1 MAERFRAGVIGCGFF
16 AANHLHA
23 WRQMDDVDLVAV
35 CDLDHE
41 KAEKAAETH
50 GVSSVYADAE
60 AMLVAEEL
68 DFVDIITTMPTHRPL
83 AELAASHGVPM
94 IVQKPFAPTIED
106 CRAIVNAAAE
116 AAVPLMVHEN
126 FRFQTPI
133 KAVRA
138 VLDSGVIGQPFFG
151 RIAWRTA
158 FDVYAN
164 QPYLA
169 EEERFLLLDLV
180 IHLLDVDRFLFGEV
194 SELTCRTQSIKPG
207 IKGEDA
213 ATLLL
218 GHESG
223 LTSVVDAT
231 YSSKRDP
238 DPFPE
243 TLIEID
249 GTEGSVRLDF
259 GCKLTVVSPSGTD
272 RRKTVEPKLLS
283 WAERPWHG
291 VQESV
296 LATQQH
302 WVACLREGREPDTS
316 GADNLKTYALCEA
329 AYASAAGGQGTVDP
343 KGLRVTGMSEAQ
355 P

>member
-1 MAERFRAGVIGCGFF
+1 MPERFRAGVIGCGFF
-16 AANHLHA
+16 ATNHLHA
-23 WRQMDDVDLVAV
+23 WRHIDDVDLVAV
-35 CDLDHE
+35 CDLDRE
-41 KAEKAAETH
+41 KAKAAAGTH
-50 GVSSVYADAE
+50 GVPSVYDDAE
-60 AMLVAEEL
+60 AMLASEEL
-68 DFVDIITTMPTHRPL
+68 DFVDIVTTMPTHRPI
-83 AELAASHGVPM
+83 AELVAAHRVPM

-106 CRAIVNAAAE
+106 CRAIVNAAA
-116 AAVPLMVHEN
+116 ASAVPLMVHEN

-133 KAVRA
+133 KAVRE
-138 VLDSGVIGQPFFG
+138 VLDSGVIGRPFFG
-151 RIAWRTA
+151 RIGWRTA

-180 IHLLDVDRFLFGEV
+180 IHLFDVDRYLFGEV
-194 SELTCRTQSIKPG
+194 DQLTCRTQSIKPG

-213 ATLLL
+213 ATVLL
-218 GHESG
+218 GHENG
-223 LTSVVDAT
+223 VTSVVDAT

-249 GTEGSVRLDF
+249 GTEGSIRLNY
-259 GCKLTVVSPSGTD
+259 GSELVIVSPPGTE
-272 RRKTVEPKLLS
+272 RRIVEPALLP
-283 WAERPWHG
+283 WAEKPWHG

-302 WVACLREGREPDTS
+302 WVECLSKGREPDTS

-329 AYASAAGGQGTVDP
+329 AYASAAGGQTVDP
-343 KGLRVTGMSEAQ
+343 KDFA
-355 P
+355 

>member
-1 MAERFRAGVIGCGFF
+1 MTKRYRAGVIGCGFF

-23 WRQMDDVDLVAV
+23 WQDIADVDLVAV
-35 CDLDHE
+35 CDVDLG
-41 KAEKAAETH
+41 KAQAAAEKYAISA
-50 GVSSVYADAE
+50 VYDDAE
-60 AMLVAEEL
+60 AMFKSEKP
-68 DFVDIITTMPTHRPL
+68 DFVDIVTTMPTHRPL
-83 AELAASHGVPM
+83 AELAAKHGVPM
-94 IVQKPFAPTIED
+94 IVQKPFAPTIDD
-106 CRAIVNAAAE
+106 CRAIVDAAAT
-116 AAVPLMVHEN
+116 AGVPLMVHEN

-138 VLDSGVIGQPFFG
+138 VLDSGAIGKPFFG
-151 RIAWRTA
+151 RIGWRTA

-169 EEERFLLLDLV
+169 EEERFILLDLV

-194 SELTCRTQSIKPG
+194 DQLTCRTQSIKPG

-218 GHESG
+218 GHENG
-223 LTSVVDAT
+223 VTSVVDAT
-231 YSSKRDP
+231 YSARRDP

-249 GTEGSVRLDF
+249 GTEGSVRLDY
-259 GCKLTVVSPSGTD
+259 GCKLTVVSPSGSD
-272 RRKTVEPKLLS
+272 RRTVEPMLLP
-283 WAERPWHG
+283 WAEKPWHG

-296 LATQQH
+296 LRTQEH
-302 WVACLREGREPDTS
+302 WVGCLRDGREPATS

-329 AYASAAGGQGTVDP
+329 AYASAARGQTVDP
-343 KGLRVTGMSEAQ
+343 KDFW
-355 P
+355 

>member
-1 MAERFRAGVIGCGFF
+1 MAERLRAGVIGCGFF

-23 WRQMDDVDLVAV
+23 WRQIGDVDLVAV
-35 CDLDHE
+35 CDLDRA
-41 KAEKAAETH
+41 KADAAAETF
-50 GVSSVYADAE
+50 GASKSYDDAA
-60 AMLVAEEL
+60 AMLTSEKL
-68 DFVDIITTMPTHRPL
+68 DFVDIVTTMPTHRPL

-106 CRAIVNAAAE
+106 VRAIVNAAAA

-133 KAVRA
+133 KAVRN
-138 VLDSGVIGQPFFG
+138 VLDEGVIGKPFFG

-180 IHLLDVDRFLFGEV
+180 IHLLDVDRYLFGEV
-194 SELTCRTQSIKPG
+194 DQLTCRTQSIKPG

-231 YSSKRDP
+231 YSSRRDP

-249 GTEGSVRLDF
+249 GTEGSVRLDL
-259 GCKLTVVSPSGTD
+259 GCKLTVVSPSGTE
-272 RRKTVEPKLLS
+272 RRTVEPTLLP
-283 WAERPWHG
+283 WAEKPWHG
-291 VQESV
+291 IQESV
-296 LATQQH
+296 LATQEH
-302 WVACLREGREPDTS
+302 WVECLRTGREPDTS

-329 AYASAAGGQGTVDP
+329 AYASAADGRTVDP
-343 KGLRVTGMSEAQ
+343 RDFA
-355 P
+355 

>member
-1 MAERFRAGVIGCGFF
+1 MPEHLRAGVIGCGFF

-23 WRQMDDVDLVAV
+23 WRQIDDVELVAV
-35 CDLDHE
+35 CDIDRA
-41 KAEKAAETH
+41 KAEAAAGTH
-50 GVSSVYADAE
+50 GVPSVYSDAE
-60 AMLVAEEL
+60 AMLAAEKL
-68 DFVDIITTMPTHRPL
+68 DFVDIVTTMPTHRPI
-83 AELAASHGVPM
+83 AERAAAHGVPM

-106 CRAIVNAAAE
+106 CRAIVRAAAD

-133 KAVRA
+133 KAVRQ
-138 VLDSGVIGQPFFG
+138 VMDSGVIGRPFFG
-151 RIAWRTA
+151 RIGWRTA

-180 IHLLDVDRFLFGEV
+180 IHLFDVDRYLFGEV
-194 SELTCRTQSIKPG
+194 DQLTCRTQSIKPG

-213 ATLLL
+213 ATVLL
-218 GHESG
+218 GHENG
-223 LTSVVDAT
+223 VTSVVDAT
-231 YSSKRDP
+231 YSSRRDP

-249 GTEGSVRLDF
+249 GTEGSVRLDY
-259 GCKLTVVSPSGTD
+259 GCKLTVVSPEGTE
-272 RRKTVEPKLLS
+272 RRTVEPTLLP
-283 WAERPWHG
+283 WAEKPWHG

-296 LATQQH
+296 LRTQEH
-302 WVACLREGREPDTS
+302 WVECLREGREPSTS

-329 AYASAAGGQGTVDP
+329 AYASAAGGRTVDP
-343 KGLRVTGMSEAQ
+343 KDFV
-355 P
+355 

>member
-1 MAERFRAGVIGCGFF
+1 MPKQFRAGVIGCGFF
-16 AANHLHA
+16 SANHLHA
-23 WRQMDDVDLVAV
+23 WHQIEGVELAAV
-35 CDLDHE
+35 CDLDRG
-41 KAEKAAETH
+41 KAEGAAKKF
-50 GVSSVYADAE
+50 GVPKVYDDVA
-60 AMLVAEEL
+60 AMLSLENL
-68 DFVDIITTMPTHRPL
+68 DFVDIVTTMPTHRPL

-106 CRAIVNAAAE
+106 CRAIVE
-116 AAVPLMVHEN
+116 AATAAGVPLMVHEN
-126 FRFQTPI
+126 FRFQTPL

-138 VLDSGVIGQPFFG
+138 VLDEGVIGKPFFG
-151 RIAWRTA
+151 RITWRTA

-169 EEERFLLLDLV
+169 EEERFLILDLV

-194 SELTCRTQSIKPG
+194 DQLTCRTQSIKLG
-207 IKGEDA
+207 IKGEDS

-231 YSSKRDP
+231 YSSRRDP

-249 GTEGSVRLDF
+249 GTKGSIRLDY
-259 GCKLTVVSPSGTD
+259 GCKLAVVSPSGTE
-272 RRKTVEPKLLS
+272 RTMVEPVLLP
-283 WAERPWHG
+283 WAEKPWHG

-302 WVACLREGREPDTS
+302 WIECLRHGREPDTS

-329 AYASAAGGQGTVDP
+329 AYSSAAGGRTVDP
-343 KGLRVTGMSEAQ
+343 RDFV
-355 P
+355 

>member
-1 MAERFRAGVIGCGFF
+1 MSKRYRAGVIGCGFF

-23 WRQMDDVDLVAV
+23 WNQIEDVDLVAV
-35 CDLDHE
+35 CDLDRQ
-41 KAEKAAETH
+41 KAEAAAAKH
-50 GVSSVYADAE
+50 GIASVYDDAE
-60 AMLVAEEL
+60 AMLTSEGL

-83 AELAASHGVPM
+83 AELAARHRVPM

-106 CRAIVNAAAE
+106 CRAIVDAAA
-116 AAVPLMVHEN
+116 AAGVPLMVHEN

-138 VLDSGVIGQPFFG
+138 VLDSGVIGRPFFG

-180 IHLLDVDRFLFGEV
+180 IHLVDVDRYLFGEV
-194 SELTCRTQSIKPG
+194 DRLTCRTQSIKPG
-207 IKGEDA
+207 IRGEDA

-223 LTSVVDAT
+223 VTSVVDAT
-231 YSSKRDP
+231 YASRRDP

-249 GTEGSVRLDF
+249 GTEGSVRLDY
-259 GCKLTVVSPSGTD
+259 GCELVVVSPDGTE
-272 RRKTVEPKLLS
+272 RRTVEPVLLD
-283 WAERPWHG
+283 WAEKPWHG
-291 VQESV
+291 IQESV
-296 LATQQH
+296 LRTQEH
-302 WVACLREGREPDTS
+302 WIDCLRAGCEPDTS
-316 GADNLKTYALCEA
+316 GADNLKTYGLCEA
-329 AYASAAGGQGTVDP
+329 AYASAATGQSVDP
-343 KGLRVTGMSEAQ
+343 RAFA
-355 P
+355 

>member
-1 MAERFRAGVIGCGFF
+1 MSKRYRAGVIGCGFF

-23 WRQMDDVDLVAV
+23 WRQMEDVDLVAV
-35 CDLDHE
+35 CDLDRQ
-41 KAEKAAETH
+41 KAEAAAATH
-50 GVSSVYADAE
+50 AVASVYDDADA
-60 AMLVAEEL
+60 MLTSEKL

-83 AELAASHGVPM
+83 AELVARHGVPM

-106 CRAIVNAAAE
+106 CRAIVDAAA
-116 AAVPLMVHEN
+116 AAGVPLMVHEN

-133 KAVRA
+133 KAVRT
-138 VLDSGVIGQPFFG
+138 VLDSGVIGRPFFG

-180 IHLLDVDRFLFGEV
+180 IHLADVDRYLFGEV
-194 SELTCRTQSIKPG
+194 DRLTCRTQSIKPG

-223 LTSVVDAT
+223 VTSVVDAT
-231 YSSKRDP
+231 YSSRRDP

-249 GTEGSVRLDF
+249 GTEGSVRLDY
-259 GCKLTVVSPSGTD
+259 GCKLTVVSPAGTE
-272 RRKTVEPKLLS
+272 RRTVEPVLLP
-283 WAERPWHG
+283 WAEEPWHG
-291 VQESV
+291 IQESV
-296 LATQQH
+296 LRTQEH
-302 WVACLREGREPDTS
+302 WVECLRAGREPDTS
-316 GADNLKTYALCEA
+316 GADNLRTYALCEA
-329 AYASAAGGQGTVDP
+329 AYASAASGQTVDP
-343 KGLRVTGMSEAQ
+343 GVFA
-355 P
+355 